1 MGEKIIV
8 KWAILAIGFAMIII
22 GVFFSWHPVIYQPTA
37 AEVQEALKNDEN
49 IPRDKIFYYS
59 EPMLIGSMAFDEI
72 EEGPAGELEKVPSL
86 GFCES

>member
-1 MGEKIIV
+1 MNENINVKWVVLGVGFALIIV
-8 KWAILAIGFAMIII
+8 
-22 GVFFSWHPVIYQPTA
+22 GVFFNWHPVIYKPTA
-37 AEVQEALKNDEN
+37 AEIQEALKNDEN
-49 IPRDKIFYYS
+49 IPRNEELYYS